1 MRGSSATQYLQEL
14 YARYAGPAFSVAV
27 APHADHIDY
36 THRSYGHFQTSNS
49 YFICADPAK
58 IDAIFDRLRH
68 FPGENVS
75 PTHAGA
81 IYPQTIGGLRIRSTR
96 DLTTDFGYDSSS
108 PPTFAPSLPLSGG
121 HMITFRAGD
130 AITDGAAIT
139 LTVRWVQSFVSAA
152 SCLLRPSW
160 PRPATCRDEYARLR
174 KILTLSYLARAER
187 NLKSNTISKVKVK
200 TPKSSAKCSA
210 RLWRSFA
217 PHGWRRRSMA
227 SRNLEQ

>member
-14 YARYAGPAFSVAV
+14 YARYAGPAFAVAV
-27 APHADHIDY
+27 APHADH
-36 THRSYGHFQTSNS
+36 TNRSYGYFQTGNS

-68 FPGENVS
+68 FPGQNIS

-108 PPTFAPSLPLSGG
+108 PLTFTPSLPLSSG

-130 AITDGAAIT
+130 ATTDGAAIT
-139 LTVRWVQSFVSAA
+139 LTIRWVHSFVSA
-152 SCLLRPSW
+152 SCVLRPHGPGL
-160 PRPATCRDEYARLR
+160 PRVGTRCA
-174 KILTLSYLARAER
+174 
-187 NLKSNTISKVKVK
+187 
-200 TPKSSAKCSA
+200 
-210 RLWRSFA
+210 FA
-217 PHGWRRRSMA
+217 
-227 SRNLEQ
+227 